1 MKLFCSNSSNK
12 QIARNLGLQ
21 KATGDYVYVID
32 GDDEIPL
39 DAVENFMN
47 TLIKEKVDAVFGSVL
62 QIFPDGITKIKYSPI
77 EGLYSKSNKQDFIKF
92 LEFIN
97 SGEFVARIFV
107 KRNKINA
114 QYQEDI
120 LLWDNNLFI
129 LSVLKNI
136 ERFYCKDI
144 VLSLI
149 FINYFTLFYPF

>member
-1 MKLFCSNSSNK
+1 M
-12 QIARNLGLQ
+12 
-21 KATGDYVYVID
+21 
-32 GDDEIPL
+32 
-39 DAVENFMN
+39 
-47 TLIKEKVDAVFGSVL
+47 